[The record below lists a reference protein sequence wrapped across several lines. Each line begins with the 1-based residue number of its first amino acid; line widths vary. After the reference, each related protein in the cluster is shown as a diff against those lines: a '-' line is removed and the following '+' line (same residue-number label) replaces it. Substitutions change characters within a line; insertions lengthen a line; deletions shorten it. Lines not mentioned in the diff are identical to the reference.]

1 MYRITRIQVTIV
13 PNTQAPLST
22 TSAAYCS
29 PLLMAIDYDD
39 NATPTATSQL
49 YDASNL
55 RIIPSRNA
63 TPTTFAFKP
72 KALLAAY
79 TGSFSGYAGAENQ
92 WLDCASTDILHY
104 GLKWAIANG
113 STVPT
118 FGIYCRYFVEFKN
131 VR

>member
-1 MYRITRIQVTIV
+1 MYRITKVQITVV
-13 PNTQAPLST
+13 PNNQCPLGT
-22 TSAAYCS
+22 TTANYYS
-29 PLLMAIDYDD
+29 PLLMTIDYDD
-39 NATPTATSQL
+39 NATPTATTQL
-49 YDASNL
+49 YNATNL
-55 RIIPSRNA
+55 RIITSRNG
-63 TPTTFAFKP
+63 TPTNFAFKP

-79 TGSFSGYAGAENQ
+79 TGSFSGYASSENQ

-113 STVPT
+113 SSVPT